1 MSVPSD
7 VRYGLRR
14 LNNNIGFT
22 AVAVLCLSLGIG
34 ANVTV
39 FSVVNAL
46 LLRPV
51 PGVADPDRLVSVTSK
66 PVLFRGMARGAFSK
80 SLSYPD
86 FERYRESVH
95 ALSGL
100 AAYRSVPVNLVAGG
114 EPARVRGQ
122 VVTDNYFTTLGVDSA
137 LGRLFAPGEAR
148 REPQPELIVS
158 HALWQR
164 LFGGRSDVLRAPVT
178 LGGTPF
184 TIVGVTPKGF
194 HGPLRGG
201 DADLWVLVDA
211 APLVIPS
218 MPESDLY
225 DRDHAWL
232 LWFVGRLAPGVDLE
246 RAQAEMDALAR
257 NIDETDG
264 RGPRSVPALEVH
276 PGIGIPPWARAGVW
290 TPLALLSGVVVLLM
304 LVVCANLGALLLVK
318 AAARQEEI
326 GVRLA
331 LGGTRRRLVRQ
342 LLTESVA
349 LSLIGGAFGF
359 LLALFST
366 EALQGVSL
374 GQFLPP
380 LSDLSMDGRVLAF
393 TVGISIASGLLF
405 GMAPALWA
413 SRPDVEPLLRRGSG
427 GSADR
432 SRIRLQEIFVVG
444 QVTVSLVLLITTG
457 LFVRTLR
464 NLQSVDPGFDSEQ
477 VLNLRLDLD
486 RSRYSA
492 PAGRAFD
499 EELLEQVRALHGVRH
514 ASLALSVPLHQSQ
527 DDSLGR
533 LAVVSVPVGMG
544 EPDKL
549 HFIELNVVSPGYF
562 ETLGIPLREGRG
574 FSSRDREGSPRVVIL
589 NEAAARLWPA
599 GRSPLGERIRVGED
613 RYEIIGVASDVRLS
627 RLDSDPQPFLYVP
640 LAQRY
645 EPNLMLHVRTTGDP
659 LAFVDPIRALV
670 AKLDPSIPL
679 FEVSLYE
686 EQIRKALAQ
695 PRLLSALFGSFSL
708 IAIVVTSIGLYGTLA
723 YSVSRRARE
732 LGIRMALGARASEI
746 VSLVLRR
753 GIALT
758 LLGLILGLGA
768 AVWTTS
774 VFASLLFGVTPTD
787 PLVFLAVALLLALV
801 GLAASSLPAYS
812 ATRVDPMAVI
822 RHE

>member
-14 LNNNIGFT
+14 LNNNLGFT
-22 AVAVLCLSLGIG
+22 AVAVLCLALGIG

-39 FSVVNAL
+39 FSIINAL

-51 PGVADPDRLVSVTSK
+51 PGVADPDRLVALMSK
-66 PVLFRGMARGAFSK
+66 PVLLRGMAGGAFSK

-86 FERYRESVH
+86 FEQYRESAH
-95 ALSGL
+95 AFSGF
-100 AAYRSVPVNLVAGG
+100 AAYHPVVVNLVAGG
-114 EPARVRGQ
+114 EPVRVSGQ
-122 VVTDNYFTTLGVDSA
+122 VVTDNYFTTLGMESA

-148 REPQPELIVS
+148 REPQHELIIS
-158 HALWQR
+158 HGLWQR
-164 LFGGRSDVLRAPVT
+164 LFEGRSDVLRAPV
-178 LGGTPF
+178 LVSGTPF
-184 TIVGVTPKGF
+184 TIVGVTPEGF
-194 HGPLRGG
+194 HGPLGSG
-201 DADLWVLVDA
+201 DADLWMLLDA

-218 MPESDLY
+218 MSEADLH

-232 LWFVGRLAPGVDLE
+232 LWFIGRLALGVDLE
-246 RAQAEMDALAR
+246 RAQAEMDTLAHHL
-257 NIDETDG
+257 DETDG
-264 RGPRSVPALEVH
+264 RGPRSVPALALY
-276 PGIGIPPWARAGVW
+276 PGIEVLPWARAGVW
-290 TPLALLSGVVVLLM
+290 NPLALLSGVVALLM

-349 LSLIGGAFGF
+349 LSVIGGAFGF
-359 LLALFST
+359 LLALFAT

-380 LSDLSMDGRVLAF
+380 LSDLSVDGRVLAF
-393 TVGISIASGLLF
+393 TVGLSVAAGLLF

-413 SRPDVEPLLRRGSG
+413 SRPDVEPMLRRGSG

-432 SRIRLQEIFVVG
+432 SRLRLQEILVVG

-464 NLQSVDPGFDSEQ
+464 NLQSVDPGFDSAQ
-477 VLNLRLDLD
+477 VVNLRLDLD

-492 PAGRAFD
+492 PAGLSFD
-499 EELLEQVRALHGVRH
+499 ERLVDQVRTLHGVQH
-514 ASLALSVPLHQSQ
+514 ASLALTVPLHQSQ
-527 DDSLGR
+527 GELGR
-533 LAVVSVPVGMG
+533 IVVVSVPTGPG

-549 HFIELNVVSPGYF
+549 HWIDLNVVSPDYF
-562 ETLGIPLREGRG
+562 KTLRISLREGRE
-574 FSSRDREGSPRVVIL
+574 FTSRDREGSPRVVIL
-589 NEAAARLWPA
+589 NEAAVRLWPE
-599 GRSPLGERIRVGED
+599 GRPLLGERIQVGEE
-613 RYEIIGVASDVRLS
+613 RYEIVGVAGDVRRS
-627 RLDSDPQPFLYVP
+627 RLDSDPPPLLYMP

-645 EPNLMLHVRTTGDP
+645 EPNLMLHVRTSGDP
-659 LAFVDPIRALV
+659 LAAVEPIRALV

-679 FEVSLYE
+679 FEVSLYD
-686 EQIRKALAQ
+686 EQVRKALAQ

-708 IAIVVTSIGLYGTLA
+708 IAILVTSIGLYGTLA
-723 YSVSRRARE
+723 YSVSRRTRE

-758 LLGLILGLGA
+758 LLGLALGLGA

-787 PLVFLAVALLLALV
+787 PLVFLAVAFLLAMV

>member
-1 MSVPSD
+1 
-7 VRYGLRR
+7 
-14 LNNNIGFT
+14 
-22 AVAVLCLSLGIG
+22 
-34 ANVTV
+34 
-39 FSVVNAL
+39 
-46 LLRPV
+46 
-51 PGVADPDRLVSVTSK
+51 
-66 PVLFRGMARGAFSK
+66 
-80 SLSYPD
+80 
-86 FERYRESVH
+86 
-95 ALSGL
+95 
-100 AAYRSVPVNLVAGG
+100 
-114 EPARVRGQ
+114 
-122 VVTDNYFTTLGVDSA
+122 
-137 LGRLFAPGEAR
+137 
-148 REPQPELIVS
+148 
-158 HALWQR
+158 
-164 LFGGRSDVLRAPVT
+164 
-178 LGGTPF
+178 
-184 TIVGVTPKGF
+184 
-194 HGPLRGG
+194 
-201 DADLWVLVDA
+201 
-211 APLVIPS
+211 
-218 MPESDLY
+218 
-225 DRDHAWL
+225 
-232 LWFVGRLAPGVDLE
+232 
-246 RAQAEMDALAR
+246 
-257 NIDETDG
+257 
-264 RGPRSVPALEVH
+264 
-276 PGIGIPPWARAGVW
+276 
-290 TPLALLSGVVVLLM
+290 
-304 LVVCANLGALLLVK
+304 
-318 AAARQEEI
+318 
-326 GVRLA
+326 
-331 LGGTRRRLVRQ
+331 
-342 LLTESVA
+342 
-349 LSLIGGAFGF
+349 
-359 LLALFST
+359 LLALFAT

-413 SRPDVEPLLRRGSG
+413 SRPDVEPMLRRGSG

-492 PAGRAFD
+492 AAGRAFD
-499 EELLEQVRALHGVRH
+499 ERLLEQVRALHGVRH

-527 DDSLGR
+527 DDPLGR
-533 LAVVSVPVGMG
+533 LAVVSVPVGTG
-544 EPDKL
+544 EPDKP

-562 ETLGIPLREGRG
+562 ETLGISLREGRS

-589 NEAAARLWPA
+589 SEAAARLWPV
-599 GRSPLGERIRVGED
+599 GRSPLGERIRVGEE
-613 RYEIIGVASDVRLS
+613 RYEITGVAGDVRRS
-627 RLDSDPQPFLYVP
+627 RLDSDPQPLLYLP
-640 LAQRY
+640 LAQHY
-645 EPNLMLHVRTTGDP
+645 EPNLMLHVKTTGDP

-670 AKLDPSIPL
+670 AKQDPSIPL

-695 PRLLSALFGSFSL
+695 PRLLSTLFGSFSL
-708 IAIVVTSIGLYGTLA
+708 IAILVTSIGLYGTLA

-822 RHE
+822 RHV

>member
-7 VRYGLRR
+7 VRYGLRK

-22 AVAVLCLSLGIG
+22 ALAVLCLALGIG

-39 FSVVNAL
+39 FTVINAL

-51 PGVADPDRLVSVTSK
+51 PGVADPGRLVSLNSK
-66 PVLFRGMARGAFSK
+66 PVQFKGMSGGAFSK

-86 FERYRESVH
+86 YERYRESAH
-95 ALSGL
+95 TLSDL
-100 AAYRSVPVNLVAGG
+100 AAYRSVPVNLVAKG
-114 EPARVRGQ
+114 EPVRVSGQ
-122 VVTDNYFTTLGVDSA
+122 VVTDNYFTTLGLDSA
-137 LGRLFAPGEAR
+137 LGRLFVPGEAR
-148 REPQPELIVS
+148 REPQPELIIS
-158 HALWQR
+158 HDLWQR
-164 LFGGRSDVLRAPVT
+164 LFGARSDVLRTPVT
-178 LGGTPF
+178 LSGRPF
-184 TIVGVTPKGF
+184 TIVGVTPEGF

-201 DADLWVLVDA
+201 DADLWMLVDA
-211 APLVIPS
+211 APLVMPS
-218 MPESDLY
+218 MEEADLL

-232 LWFVGRLAPGVDLE
+232 LWFVGRLAPGVDLK
-246 RAQAEMDALAR
+246 RAQAEMDTLALHLDA
-257 NIDETDG
+257 TDG
-264 RGPRSVPALEVH
+264 RGPRSVPALELH
-276 PGIGIPPWARAGVW
+276 PGIGILPGARAGVVS
-290 TPLALLSGVVVLLM
+290 PLALIASVVGLLM

-342 LLTESVA
+342 LLTESVS
-349 LSLIGGAFGF
+349 LSVIGGAAGF
-359 LLALFST
+359 LLALFAT

-374 GQFLPP
+374 GPFVPP

-393 TVGISIASGLLF
+393 TLGLSIVAGVLF
-405 GMAPALWA
+405 GLVPALWA
-413 SRPDVEPLLRRGSG
+413 SRPGAEPVLHRGNG

-432 SRIRLQEIFVVG
+432 SRLRLQEIFVVG

-457 LFVRTLR
+457 LFVRTLK
-464 NLQSVDPGFDSEQ
+464 NLQSVDPGFDSSQ

-486 RSRYSA
+486 RSRYAASA
-492 PAGRAFD
+492 GLAFD
-499 EELLEQVRALHGVRH
+499 ERLLEQVRALINVRS
-514 ASLALSVPLHQSQ
+514 ASLALSVPLHQGTG
-527 DDSLGR
+527 DFGR
-533 LAVVSVPVGMG
+533 IAVVSLPGGAG
-544 EPDKL
+544 EADKP
-549 HFIELNVVSPGYF
+549 HWIELNVVAPGYF
-562 ETLGIPLREGRG
+562 RTLEIPLRQGRD
-574 FSSRDREGSPRVVIL
+574 FSSRDREGSPRVVIV
-589 NEAAARLWPA
+589 NEAAARLWPE
-599 GRSPLGERIRVGED
+599 GRLPLGERIHVGENV
-613 RYEIIGVASDVRLS
+613 YEIVGVAGDVRPS
-627 RLDSDPQPFLYVP
+627 RLEAEPQPLLYLP

-645 EPNLMLHVRTTGDP
+645 EPNLMLHVKAQGDP
-659 LAFVDPIRALV
+659 AALADPIRALV
-670 AKLDPSIPL
+670 AKLDPAIPL
-679 FEVSLYE
+679 FEVSLYDD
-686 EQIRKALAQ
+686 QVRKALAQ

-708 IAIVVTSIGLYGTLA
+708 IAILVTSIGLYGTLA
-723 YSVSRRARE
+723 YSVSRRTRE

-758 LLGLILGLGA
+758 LLGLTLGLGA

-787 PLVFLAVALLLALV
+787 PLVFLAVAFLLALV

>member
-22 AVAVLCLSLGIG
+22 AVAVLCLALGIG

-39 FSVVNAL
+39 FSVINAL

-51 PGVADPDRLVSVTSK
+51 PGVADPDRLVSLTSK
-66 PVLFRGMARGAFSK
+66 PVQVRGIAGGAFSK

-86 FERYRESVH
+86 FERYRESVQT
-95 ALSGL
+95 LSEV
-100 AAYRSVPVNLVAGG
+100 AAYRSVLVNLVTGG
-114 EPARVRGQ
+114 EPVRVSGQ
-122 VVTDNYFTTLGVDSA
+122 VVTDNFFTTLGLDSA

-148 REPQPELIVS
+148 REPQPEVIIS
-158 HALWQR
+158 HDLWRR
-164 LFGGRSDVLRAPVT
+164 LFGGRSDVLLTPVS
-178 LGGTPF
+178 LSGTPF
-184 TIVGVTPKGF
+184 TIVGVTPEGF

-218 MPESDLY
+218 MAEADLL

-232 LWFVGRLAPGVDLE
+232 LWFVGRLAPGVDLK
-246 RAQAEMDALAR
+246 RAQAEMDTLAR
-257 NIDETDG
+257 HFDATDG
-264 RGPRSVPALEVH
+264 RGPRSVAALDLH
-276 PGIGIPPWARAGVW
+276 PGIGLLPGARAGVVD
-290 TPLALLSGVVVLLM
+290 PLALVASVVGLLM

-318 AAARQEEI
+318 AASRQEEI

-349 LSLIGGAFGF
+349 LSLIGGGVGF
-359 LLALFST
+359 LLALFAT

-374 GQFLPP
+374 GPSLPAI
-380 LSDLSMDGRVLAF
+380 SDLSVDRRVLAF
-393 TVGISIASGLLF
+393 TLGLSIAAGVLF
-405 GMAPALWA
+405 GLVPALWA
-413 SRPDVEPLLRRGSG
+413 SRPGAEPVLRRGSG
-427 GSADR
+427 GSADL
-432 SRIRLQEIFVVG
+432 SRLRLQEIFVVG

-464 NLQSVDPGFDSEQ
+464 NLQSVDPGFDSGH

-492 PAGRAFD
+492 PAGLSFN
-499 EELLEQVRALHGVRH
+499 EQLLEQVRVLPGVQS
-514 ASLALSVPLHQSQ
+514 AAFALSVPLHQSQ
-527 DDSLGR
+527 GDFGR
-533 LAVVSVPVGMG
+533 LVVVSLPAGVG

-549 HFIELNVVSPGYF
+549 QWIELNVVTPGYF
-562 ETLGIPLREGRG
+562 RTLEIPLRQGRD
-574 FSSRDREGSPRVVIL
+574 FSSQDREGSPRVVIV
-589 NEAAARLWPA
+589 NEAAARLWPE
-599 GRSPLGERIRVGED
+599 GRIPVGERIRVGED
-613 RYEIIGVASDVRLS
+613 MYEIVGLVGDVRPS
-627 RLDSDPQPFLYVP
+627 RLEDDPQPLLYLP

-645 EPNLMLHVRTTGDP
+645 EPNLMLHVKTQHDP
-659 LAFVDPIRALV
+659 AAVADPIRALV
-670 AKLDPSIPL
+670 AKLDPAIPL
-679 FEVSLYE
+679 FEVSLYDD
-686 EQIRKALAQ
+686 QVKKALAR

-708 IAIVVTSIGLYGTLA
+708 IAILVTSIGLYGTLA
-723 YSVSRRARE
+723 YSVSRRTRE
-732 LGIRMALGARASEI
+732 LGIRIALGARASEI

-753 GIALT
+753 GIVLT
-758 LLGLILGLGA
+758 LIGLAFGLGA

-787 PLVFLAVALLLALV
+787 PLVFLAVAFLLAFV
-801 GLAASSLPAYS
+801 GLAASSVPAYS
-812 ATRVDPMAVI
+812 ATRVDPVAVI

>member
-51 PGVADPDRLVSVTSK
+51 PGVSDPARLVSLASK
-66 PVLFRGMARGAFSK
+66 PVLFRGMTGGAFSK

-86 FERYRESVH
+86 FERYRESAQ

-100 AAYRSVPVNLVAGG
+100 AAYRSVLVNLVAGG
-114 EPARVRGQ
+114 EPVRVSGQ

-148 REPQPELIVS
+148 REPQPELIIS
-158 HALWQR
+158 HGLWQR
-164 LFGGRSDVLRAPVT
+164 LFAGRSDVLRAPVT
-178 LGGTPF
+178 LAGTPF
-184 TIVGVTPKGF
+184 TIVGVTPEGF

-201 DADLWVLVDA
+201 DADLWVLIDA

-218 MPESDLY
+218 MSEADLH

-232 LWFVGRLAPGVDLE
+232 FWFVGRLAPGVDLE
-246 RAQAEMDALAR
+246 RAQAEMDTLALH
-257 NIDETDG
+257 IDETDG
-264 RGPRSVPALEVH
+264 RGPRSVPALALH
-276 PGIGIPPWARAGVW
+276 PGIGVLPGSRAGVW
-290 TPLALLSGVVVLLM
+290 NPLALLSGVVALLM

-349 LSLIGGAFGF
+349 LSLIGGSFGF
-359 LLALFST
+359 LLALFAT

-393 TVGISIASGLLF
+393 TLGISIAAGLLF

-413 SRPDVEPLLRRGSG
+413 SRPDVEPMLRRGSG

-464 NLQSVDPGFDSEQ
+464 NLQSVDPGFDSSQ

-486 RSRYSA
+486 RRYSA
-492 PAGRAFD
+492 AAGLAFD
-499 EELLEQVRALHGVRH
+499 EQLLEQVRALHGVRH
-514 ASLALSVPLHQSQ
+514 ASLASTVPLHLSEGV
-527 DDSLGR
+527 SGR
-533 LAVVSVPVGMG
+533 LAIVSVPTGG
-544 EPDKL
+544 PEPDKPRW
-549 HFIELNVVSPGYF
+549 IELNVVTPGYF
-562 ETLGIPLREGRG
+562 ETLGISLRQGRD

-589 NEAAARLWPA
+589 NEAAARLWPE

-613 RYEIIGVASDVRLS
+613 RYEIIGVAGDVRLS
-627 RLDSDPQPFLYVP
+627 RLDSDPQPFLYMP

-645 EPNLMLHVRTTGDP
+645 EPNLMLHVKTTGDP
-659 LAFVDPIRALV
+659 LAAVDPIRALL

-686 EQIRKALAQ
+686 EQIQKALAQ

-708 IAIVVTSIGLYGTLA
+708 IAILVTSIGLYGTLA
-723 YSVSRRARE
+723 YSVSRRTRE

-758 LLGLILGLGA
+758 LLGLVLGLGA

-787 PLVFLAVALLLALV
+787 PLVFLAVAFLLAMV